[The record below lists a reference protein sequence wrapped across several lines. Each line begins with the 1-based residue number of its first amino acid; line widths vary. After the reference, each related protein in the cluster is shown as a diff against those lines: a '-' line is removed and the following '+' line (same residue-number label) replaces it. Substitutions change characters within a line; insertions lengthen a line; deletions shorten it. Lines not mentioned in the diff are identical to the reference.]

1 MSNTNYS
8 AYRPASVRMET
19 ECGNF
24 PILARSADNK
34 GVFKSYGS
42 IMKSIKTLK
51 DLNQSVA
58 SKKSVR
64 TLGRTDL
71 KLLEKPDEP
80 IKGMII
86 YIIYTFLKSACF
98 LCASFLY
105 RRNPELGSF

>member
-1 MSNTNYS
+1 MSVSNANYS
-8 AYRPASVRMET
+8 AYRAASVRMET

-34 GVFKSYGS
+34 DYFKSYGS

-51 DLNQSVA
+51 DLNQSVV

-71 KLLEKPDEP
+71 KLLEKPD
-80 IKGMII
+80 
-86 YIIYTFLKSACF
+86 
-98 LCASFLY
+98 
-105 RRNPELGSF
+105 